1 MKQSLF
7 LGAVSALAVSAM
19 ALTSCSDNSEPDIPG
34 GNEEF
39 KDGKFVIATSIKG
52 SNATSY
58 VLMTAESLD
67 EGSLSAVNNGLVNDG
82 ASQWVFHGNDY
93 LYALTYNQG
102 NAGTTRSYT
111 LGADGAINPR
121 DMEYKISRYTSYGI
135 YDNYIISMSTGNGQE
150 SQADANGHLPK
161 TLLLT
166 YLDVNGETSRSNDT
180 STGSYSMENYLGN
193 GEYVTLAGIQQSGN
207 RIFSGAIP
215 MGLSQYGT
223 ATDGGKWVRKGYEDL
238 VKTADG
244 GSNSSSY
251 KKGEL
256 QWTQYPDEG
265 WVAIFDNEDMTNPTL
280 VKSDKI
286 SYPCGRFKSQYYQTI
301 WAADNGDI
309 YVFSPSFAKTMTD
322 SRQQT
327 TLPAGV
333 VRIPAG
339 QSRFDDYYCN
349 LEEQSG
355 GKSFMRCWH
364 AGGNYFL
371 MMMYDRPLTEAG
383 YSATELAIFDATSK
397 KLTFVKGLPSDL
409 SSFGKTALV
418 YGGSVY
424 IPVNVTDGYP
434 AIYRI
439 DPTTAQASKGITVEA
454 TEITGFGYMTPF
466 DTESD

>member
-1 MKQSLF
+1 MKQKVF
-7 LGAVSALAVSAM
+7 LRASSALAMSALV
-19 ALTSCSDNSEPDIPG
+19 LTSCSDNNDPDMTG
-34 GNEEF
+34 GNENING
-39 KDGKFVIATSIKG
+39 GKFVIATTVQG

-58 VLMTAESLD
+58 VLLTSESLD
-67 EGSLSAVNNGLVNDG
+67 EGTLSAVGNGLINDG

-102 NAGTTRSYT
+102 NAGTTRSYV
-111 LGADGAINPR
+111 LSVDGAVSPR
-121 DMEYKISRYTSYGI
+121 DMEYKISRFTSYGI
-135 YDNYIISMSTGNGQE
+135 YDDYILTMSTGNGQAE
-150 SQADANGHLPK
+150 HADVNGYLPK

-166 YLDVNGETSRSNDT
+166 YLDVNAETARSNDT
-180 STGSYSMENYLGN
+180 STGAYSMENYLGN
-193 GEYVTLAGIQQSGN
+193 GEYVTLAGVEQSGN

-215 MGLSQYGT
+215 MGLSQYG
-223 ATDGGKWVRKGYEDL
+223 AAADGGKWIRKGYEDL

-265 WVAIFDNEDMTNPTL
+265 WVAIFDNESMTNPTL

-301 WAADNGDI
+301 WSADNGDI
-309 YVFSPSFAKTMTD
+309 YVFSPSYAKTMTD
-322 SRQQT
+322 TRQQT

-339 QSRFDDYYCN
+339 ASQFDDYYCN
-349 LEEQSG
+349 LEELSG

-371 MMMYDRPLTEAG
+371 LLMYDRPLTESG
-383 YSATELAIFDATSK
+383 FSATELAIFDAASK
-397 KLTFVKGLPSDL
+397 KLTFVKGLPSNL
-409 SSFGKTALV
+409 SSFGKTALSFA
-418 YGGSVY
+418 GNVY
-424 IPVNVTDGYP
+424 ISVNVTDGYP
-434 AIYRI
+434 AIFRI
-439 DPTTAQASKGITVEA
+439 DPATAQATKGITVEA
-454 TEITGFGYMTPF
+454 TEITGFDYMAV
-466 DTESD
+466 SK

>member
-1 MKQSLF
+1 MKQKVF
-7 LGAVSALAVSAM
+7 LSAVSALAMSAL
-19 ALTSCSDNSEPDIPG
+19 ALTACSDNNEPDIPG
-34 GNEEF
+34 GNED
-39 KDGKFVIATSIKG
+39 KHDGKFVIATTIQG

-58 VLMTAESLD
+58 VLLTAETLD
-67 EGSLSAVNNGLVNDG
+67 EGTLSAVNNGLVNDG

-111 LGADGAINPR
+111 LGVNGSINPR
-121 DMEYKISRYTSYGI
+121 DMEYKINRFTSYGL
-135 YDNYIISMSTGNGQE
+135 YNNYIISTSTGNGHE
-150 SQADANGHLPK
+150 TQADANGYLPK

-166 YLDVNGETSRSNDT
+166 YLDVNAETSRNNDT
-180 STGSYSMENYLGN
+180 STGAYSMENYLGN
-193 GEYVTLAGIQQSGN
+193 GEYVTLAGIEQSGD

-215 MGLSQYGT
+215 MGLSQYG
-223 ATDGGKWVRKGYEDL
+223 AAADGGKWIRKGYEDL

-265 WVAIFDNEDMTNPTL
+265 WVAIFNNESMLNPTL
-280 VKSDKI
+280 VKSNKI

-309 YVFSPSFAKTMTD
+309 YVFSPSYAKTMTD
-322 SRQQT
+322 KRQQT

-339 QSRFDDYYCN
+339 ASQFDDYYCN
-349 LEEQSG
+349 LEELSG

-371 MMMYDRPLTEAG
+371 LQMYDRPFNVSG
-383 YSATELAIFDATSK
+383 FSATELAIFDAASK
-397 KLTFVKGLPSDL
+397 KLTFVKGLPSNL
-409 SSFGKTALV
+409 SSFGKTVLTSE
-418 YGGSVY
+418 GNIY

-434 AIYRI
+434 AIFRI

-454 TEITGFGYMTPF
+454 SEITGFGYMNA
-466 DTESD
+466 SK

>member
-1 MKQSLF
+1 MKQKVF
-7 LGAVSALAVSAM
+7 LRASSALAMSALV
-19 ALTSCSDNSEPDIPG
+19 LTSCSDNNDPDMTG
-34 GNEEF
+34 GNENING
-39 KDGKFVIATSIKG
+39 GKFVIATTVQG

-58 VLMTAESLD
+58 VLLTSESLD
-67 EGSLSAVNNGLVNDG
+67 EGTLSAVGNGLINDG

-102 NAGTTRSYT
+102 NAGTTRSYV
-111 LGADGAINPR
+111 LSVDGAVSPR
-121 DMEYKISRYTSYGI
+121 DMEYKISRFTSYGI
-135 YDNYIISMSTGNGQE
+135 YDDYILTMSTGNGQAE
-150 SQADANGHLPK
+150 HADVNGYLPK

-166 YLDVNGETSRSNDT
+166 YLDVNAETARSNDT
-180 STGSYSMENYLGN
+180 STGAYSMENYLGN
-193 GEYVTLAGIQQSGN
+193 GEYVTLAGVEQSGN

-215 MGLSQYGT
+215 MGLSQYG
-223 ATDGGKWVRKGYEDL
+223 AAADGGKWIRKGYEDL

-265 WVAIFDNEDMTNPTL
+265 WVAIFDNESMTNPTL

-301 WAADNGDI
+301 WSADNGDI
-309 YVFSPSFAKTMTD
+309 YVFSPSYAKTMTD
-322 SRQQT
+322 TRQQT

-339 QSRFDDYYCN
+339 ASQFDDYYCN
-349 LEEQSG
+349 LEELSG

-371 MMMYDRPLTEAG
+371 LLMYDRPLTESG
-383 YSATELAIFDATSK
+383 FSATELAIFDAASK
-397 KLTFVKGLPSDL
+397 KLTFVKGLPSNL
-409 SSFGKTALV
+409 SSFGKTALSFA
-418 YGGSVY
+418 GNVY
-424 IPVNVTDGYP
+424 ISVNVTDGYP
-434 AIYRI
+434 AIFRI
-439 DPTTAQASKGITVEA
+439 DPATAQATKGITVEA
-454 TEITGFGYMTPF
+454 TEITGFGYMAV
-466 DTESD
+466 SK